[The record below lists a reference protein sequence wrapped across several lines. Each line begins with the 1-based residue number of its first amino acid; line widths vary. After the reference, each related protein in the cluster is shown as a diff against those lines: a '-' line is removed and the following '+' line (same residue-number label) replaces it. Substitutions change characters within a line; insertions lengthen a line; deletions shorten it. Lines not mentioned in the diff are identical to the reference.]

1 MKSNVVVKVIV
12 GVVVGLLIVIV
23 AKSFKKEQPTAAT
36 VAQVESGQQV
46 ASNYSPSDLSDLEA
60 IEHGPKSDDNGLEV
74 DYMTD
79 EYLDKE
85 YGVDVDSPV
94 ETMRTLTNE
103 TRAVRQDS
111 EKLQTEN
118 KKQKQEIE
126 KLLKMK
132 EELEKRIDGK
142 MTNAQRELDEKEREN
157 QHKEELTLGLIEKLQ
172 KKIEEFENRGNPK
185 APKSS
190 AQKNVQTGGKTANG
204 YDIGS
209 AGIPSGLGYDDSGVA
224 VDYDQIVWTNP
235 IEAKVDP
242 KDPSKVSLPDF
253 STSIKENT
261 PAIAK
266 GPVKDKKRSK
276 EERSIKAYTIPVEA
290 TLLSSV
296 SMTAM
301 LGRIPVNGQVIDPYP
316 FKVIIGEENL
326 SSNGIDIPGV
336 VGIMMSGIAKGD
348 WTLSC
353 VSGDITSMTF
363 TFADGTIQSIPEPGT
378 KAQKS
383 LAWFSDQYGTPCITG
398 KRITN
403 APTYL
408 TSRVALTAG
417 ASYANAEAQSQFTTQ
432 TNGSGMTSG
441 LTGDPGIVAQNT
453 AISESIN
460 EVTDWLDA
468 RQANSFD
475 AIYIAPGTP
484 LHIHVKEELKIDYDP
499 EGRKV
504 NHYANFNNRSNRNLD

>member
-1 MKSNVVVKVIV
+1 MKSNIVVKIIGAIAVSV
-12 GVVVGLLIVIV
+12 LIVVI
-23 AKSFKKEQPTAAT
+23 AKYFKKDTPTASTA
-36 VAQVESGQQV
+36 AQVESGQS
-46 ASNYSPSDLSDLEA
+46 SNNTAVDMSDLES
-60 IEHGPKSDDNGLEV
+60 IDHGPKKDDNGLEV
-74 DYMTD
+74 DPMDD
-79 EYLDKE
+79 EYLEKE

-111 EKLQTEN
+111 EKLQAEN

-142 MTNAQRELDEKEREN
+142 MNNAQRELEEKEREN
-157 QHKEELTLGLIEKLQ
+157 KHNQELTNGLIEKLQ
-172 KKIEEFENRGNPK
+172 RKIDEFENRGNPNKPTK
-185 APKSS
+185 ANQQ
-190 AQKNVQTGGKTANG
+190 ANLQQGGKTANG

-209 AGIPSGLGYDDSGVA
+209 AGIPSGLGYDDNGNQ
-224 VDYDQIVWTNP
+224 VDYDQVVWTNP
-235 IEAKVDP
+235 IEASVDP
-242 KDPSKVSLPDF
+242 KDPTKVTLPDF
-253 STSIKENT
+253 SQTIKDKT

-266 GPVKDKKRSK
+266 GPTKDKKK
-276 EERSIKAYTIPVEA
+276 TKAERSIKAYTIPVEA
-290 TLLSSV
+290 TLISSV

-316 FKVIIGEENL
+316 FKIIIGEENL
-326 SSNGIDIPGV
+326 SSNGIEIPGV

-353 VSGDITSMTF
+353 VSGDINSMTF
-363 TFADGTIQSIPEPGT
+363 TFADGTIQTIPEPGT
-378 KAQKS
+378 KAKEK

-403 APTYL
+403 APSYL

-417 ASYANAEAQSQFTTQ
+417 ASYANAQAQSQFTTQ
-432 TNGSGMTSG
+432 TNGTGMTRG
-441 LTGDPGIVAQNT
+441 LTGDPGVVAQNT

-475 AIYIAPGTP
+475 AIYIPPGTT
-484 LHIHVKEELKIDYDP
+484 LHVHVTEELKVDYDP

-504 NHYANFNNRSNRNLD
+504 NHYANFNDRTNRQLD